1 MLATLGGLLA
11 LIVGLA
17 LLLLPVA
24 VSELSRPRD
33 SAWGAVVLLLG
44 LVLVTSAD
52 RLTGAPMLAVL
63 CAGLLIGRLGS
74 EVGQARWRQLSS
86 EEQAALGSS
95 ERWRTSLN
103 QLLAV
108 VAQLLAGLL
117 TALLH
122 GREALQKTFAR
133 GRQPKGSG
141 KRWIRQEAGA
151 TDSSDSSTESR
162 ADSLTGSSTETAGPQ
177 EVPAADAPVLEPPE
191 GQAEAT
197 EGQGDDLNT
206 GALET
211 IQGDGLDADALE
223 TAAQDPAATAED
235 AVQQEATPGA
245 GTPEAASAADR
256 QAEAPDASV
265 EEAPQA
271 AADAEPLAA
280 EAFEPEVLNAE
291 VPDAGTPVADA
302 PGAER
307 FQAGASEAA
316 LTPDEAAAASDGEA
330 AANSAASALEAD
342 LEAAQEAAPDAMAEP
357 IRDGSEDSPAD
368 PDRQA
373 AQDGGNEPLGE
384 AGLEAWLEANTSG
397 AEAEPGAAPDP
408 GPMPAAAA
416 PMVSEDPEPLSA
428 IDPLQVIQSFEQIDA
443 LLDRPVRRPS
453 GAGAI
458 VDVEVEE
465 MGPG

>member
-63 CAGLLIGRLGS
+63 CGGLLIGRLGS

-103 QLLAV
+103 QLLTVA
-108 VAQLLAGLL
+108 AQLLSGLL
-117 TALLH
+117 TALAK
-122 GREALQKTFAR
+122 GRQVLQQTFAQR
-133 GRQPKGSG
+133 PQPKGSG
-141 KRWIRQEAGA
+141 KRWIRQDAGP
-151 TDSSDSSTESR
+151 TDSSAESSAESSSGGRTE
-162 ADSLTGSSTETAGPQ
+162 AAGPQ
-177 EVPAADAPVLEPPE
+177 QVPAADAPGRETLEGQPEDPDSQGEDLNAGTLEP
-191 GQAEAT
+191 AA
-197 EGQGDDLNT
+197 
-206 GALET
+206 
-211 IQGDGLDADALE
+211 QGDGLNAGALDTAAE
-223 TAAQDPAATAED
+223 DPAAQDPAITANTD
-235 AVQQEATPGA
+235 RQEATPEP
-245 GTPEAASAADR
+245 GTPEAAAADP
-256 QAEAPDASV
+256 QAEAPEASV
-265 EEAPQA
+265 DEVPQA
-271 AADAEPLAA
+271 AAEAEPLEA
-280 EAFEPEVLNAE
+280 EASETPVLNAE
-291 VPDAGTPVADA
+291 VPDADGS
-302 PGAER
+302 GAELSP
-307 FQAGASEAA
+307 AGASEAA
-316 LTPDEAAAASDGEA
+316 LPLDEAAAASE
-330 AANSAASALEAD
+330 ASALEA
-342 LEAAQEAAPDAMAEP
+342 APEAMAETAS
-357 IRDGSEDSPAD
+357 DDAVDSPAD
-368 PDRQA
+368 PDP
-373 AQDGGNEPLGE
+373 GLSLGE
-384 AGLEAWLEANTSG
+384 AGLEAWLEADTFRT
-397 AEAEPGAAPDP
+397 EAEPDAVPDP
-408 GPMPAAAA
+408 GPMPAAGV
-416 PMVSEDPEPLSA
+416 PMITEDPEPVSA

>member
-63 CAGLLIGRLGS
+63 CGGLLISRLGS

-103 QLLAV
+103 QLLTVA
-108 VAQLLAGLL
+108 AQLLSGLL
-117 TALLH
+117 TALAK
-122 GREALQKTFAR
+122 GRQVLQQTFAQR
-133 GRQPKGSG
+133 HQPKGSG
-141 KRWIRQEAGA
+141 KRWIRQDAGP
-151 TDSSDSSTESR
+151 TDSSAESSAESSSGGRTE
-162 ADSLTGSSTETAGPQ
+162 AAGPQ
-177 EVPAADAPVLEPPE
+177 QVPAADAPGRETMEGQPEDPDSQGEDLNAVTLEP
-191 GQAEAT
+191 AA
-197 EGQGDDLNT
+197 
-206 GALET
+206 
-211 IQGDGLDADALE
+211 QGDGLNAGALDTAAE
-223 TAAQDPAATAED
+223 DPAAQDPAITANAD
-235 AVQQEATPGA
+235 RQEATP
-245 GTPEAASAADR
+245 EAAAADP
-256 QAEAPDASV
+256 QAEAPEASV
-265 EEAPQA
+265 DEVPQA
-271 AADAEPLAA
+271 AADAEPLEA
-280 EAFEPEVLNAE
+280 EASETAVLNAE
-291 VPDAGTPVADA
+291 VPDADGS
-302 PGAER
+302 GAELSP
-307 FQAGASEAA
+307 AGASEAA
-316 LTPDEAAAASDGEA
+316 LPLDEAAAASE
-330 AANSAASALEAD
+330 ASALEA
-342 LEAAQEAAPDAMAEP
+342 APEAMAETAS
-357 IRDGSEDSPAD
+357 DDAVDSPAD
-368 PDRQA
+368 PDP
-373 AQDGGNEPLGE
+373 GLSLGE
-384 AGLEAWLEANTSG
+384 AGLEAWLEADTFRT
-397 AEAEPGAAPDP
+397 EAEPDAAPDP
-408 GPMPAAAA
+408 GPMPAAGA
-416 PMVSEDPEPLSA
+416 PMITEDPEPLSA